1 MSLDACHHLGRKL
14 DDHNTCALLCAQFPD
29 CLPLSPIDE
38 ALAAVATAF
47 ASPTERRQLRRQ
59 VNVDHST
66 TEDSAALKVRSQTR

>member
-1 MSLDACHHLGRKL
+1 MSLDPCHHLGRKL

-47 ASPTERRQLRRQ
+47 ATPTKRQH
-59 VNVDHST
+59 VNADRST
-66 TEDSAALKVRSQTR
+66 TEDSTALKVRRQIR

>member
-47 ASPTERRQLRRQ
+47 ASPTERREL
-59 VNVDHST
+59 NVDQST
-66 TEDSAALKVRSQTR
+66 TENSAALKVRRQTR

>member
-47 ASPTERRQLRRQ
+47 ASPTERRQL
-59 VNVDHST
+59 NVDHSI
-66 TEDSAALKVRSQTR
+66 TEDSAALKVRRQTR